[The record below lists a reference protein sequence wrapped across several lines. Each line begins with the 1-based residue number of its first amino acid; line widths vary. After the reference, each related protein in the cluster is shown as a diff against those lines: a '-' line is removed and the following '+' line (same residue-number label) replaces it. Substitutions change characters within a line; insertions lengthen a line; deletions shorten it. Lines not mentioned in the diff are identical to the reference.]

1 MRIHIVSAYPAVRAG
16 LAALLA
22 AQPGWTVT
30 AGAPPDVDQPAPPES
45 PSPAARPEPPDVLLL
60 DAADPRAAAE
70 IAGML
75 DLFRPASGIVVLGGA
90 GAAGRRDARQEDSAD
105 VLRYLAQG
113 AGTAGLA
120 FGLLRRDA
128 AVEEVIVALTAVA
141 GGVIVLD
148 RRLGSA
154 LATSTE
160 PAFAAAASER
170 TIGGGEALTPRELE
184 VLQLVAQGLPNKT
197 IASRL
202 HVSEHT
208 AKFHVSSIMLK
219 LGAASRTEAV
229 TLAARKGLLIL

>member
-30 AGAPPDVDQPAPPES
+30 AGPPPDEDQPAPPAS
-45 PSPAARPEPPDVLLL
+45 SAPDAPPEPPDVLLL
-60 DAADPRAAAE
+60 DAADPGIATE
-70 IAGML
+70 IASLL
-75 DLFRPASGIVVLGGA
+75 DLLRPAIGVVVLGG
-90 GAAGRRDARQEDSAD
+90 GRAASRRDARQEESAD
-105 VLRYLAQG
+105 MLRYVAQG
-113 AGTAGLA
+113 AGAAGLA

-128 AVEEVIVALTAVA
+128 AVEEVIVALSAVA

-154 LATSTE
+154 LVTPTE
-160 PAFAAAASER
+160 PAFAVAAPER

-197 IASRL
+197 IAAKL

-229 TLAARKGLLIL
+229 TLAARRGLLIL

>member
-30 AGAPPDVDQPAPPES
+30 AGPPPDTDLPGPPAS
-45 PSPAARPEPPDVLLL
+45 TTPATGPEPADVLLL
-60 DAADPRAAAE
+60 DAADSRAVAE
-70 IAGML
+70 IADML
-75 DLFRPASGIVVLGGA
+75 DLLRPASGVVVLGGSSVA
-90 GAAGRRDARQEDSAD
+90 SRRDVRQEDAAD
-105 VLRYLAQG
+105 ALHYLAQAAG
-113 AGTAGLA
+113 AAGLA

-128 AVEEVIVALTAVA
+128 AVEEVILALTAVA

-148 RRLGSA
+148 RRLGPS
-154 LATSTE
+154 LATPSE
-160 PAFAAAASER
+160 PAFAASAER

-184 VLQLVAQGLPNKT
+184 VLQLVALGLPNKT
-197 IASRL
+197 IAARL

-229 TLAARKGLLIL
+229 TLAARRGLLIL